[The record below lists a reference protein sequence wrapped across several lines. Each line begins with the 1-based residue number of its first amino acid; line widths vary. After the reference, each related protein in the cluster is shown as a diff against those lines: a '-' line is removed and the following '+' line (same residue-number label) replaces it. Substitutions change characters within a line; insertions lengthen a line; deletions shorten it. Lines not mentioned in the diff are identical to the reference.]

1 MQELNRDIDFQC
13 NFAKDTNHVNVSQ
26 GKTHKS
32 SSFLIKDIVRD
43 EFLPVDHKTEMVQKE
58 AIKRRNAKWKSAFS
72 PYRPFVVDEL
82 TVPLQTET
90 TDQSR
95 MVLVECD
102 EGSWHVGN
110 EYISQFKQNL
120 NKEVMRQSTNEKR
133 KEELIKLDC
142 DKNMISSFGDSAESR
157 SHQVDCSDI
166 NRELFKK
173 NTAVSVREGRKEAEE
188 KLSVFDLEV
197 ANERGLKMKHGFC
210 HDQSLQPESY
220 EYGKREL
227 PSTEP
232 VLIKNEPAGTSQNC
246 NELKSKPEKERNES
260 FLSEKEVFE
269 GSEEGAHD
277 EYMLPQLSWCSGGS
291 NQLNILPEP
300 KKEIETNIAYKDTTG
315 ELLSFIK
322 EL

>member
-26 GKTHKS
+26 GKTHNS
-32 SSFLIKDIVRD
+32 SSF
-43 EFLPVDHKTEMVQKE
+43 FLPSLFLSSFFPFSPPPALVQHA
-58 AIKRRNAKWKSAFS
+58 AIKRRTAPWQRAFS
-72 PYRPFVVDEL
+72 PSRPFVFDAL
-82 TVPLQTET
+82 PVPLQTET

-232 VLIKNEPAGTSQNC
+232 VLDRKSTRLNSSHANISYAVFCLKKKNIYIYIHTQT
-246 NELKSKPEKERNES
+246 
-260 FLSEKEVFE
+260 F
-269 GSEEGAHD
+269 
-277 EYMLPQLSWCSGGS
+277 
-291 NQLNILPEP
+291 
-300 KKEIETNIAYKDTTG
+300 
-315 ELLSFIK
+315 
-322 EL
+322 